1 MTKPSKASFIAGW
14 ALSLLLAV
22 FLCGL
27 SASGKFMDFPNKA
40 EMMAKFGYSI
50 ELMKWIGVVEIAV
63 TILFLIPQTAFIG
76 AILLTAY
83 LGGATATHVRIE
95 DPFYMPIVMGV
106 LVWVALGLRKPDVFR
121 LAFGCGKCCS
131 TKPHETEAN
140 I

>member
-1 MTKPSKASFIAGW
+1 MTQPSKASFIAGW
-14 ALSLLLAV
+14 VLSVLLTV

-40 EMMAKFGYSI
+40 EIMGKFGYPDDV
-50 ELMKWIGVVEIAV
+50 MKWIGMVEIAV

-95 DPFYMPIVMGV
+95 DPFYMPIIMGV
-106 LVWVALGLRKPDVFR
+106 VVWIALGLRKPDVFQ
-121 LAFGCGKCCS
+121 LAFGYDKCVADPQA
-131 TKPHETEAN
+131 KDV
-140 I
+140 

>member
-1 MTKPSKASFIAGW
+1 MTQPSKASFIAGW
-14 ALSLLLAV
+14 VLSVLLAV

-40 EMMAKFGYSI
+40 EIMGKFGYPDDV
-50 ELMKWIGVVEIAV
+50 MKWIGMVEIAV

-95 DPFYMPIVMGV
+95 DPFYMPIIMGV
-106 LVWVALGLRKPDVFR
+106 VVWIALGLRKPDVFQ
-121 LAFGCGKCCS
+121 LAFGYDKCVADPQA
-131 TKPHETEAN
+131 KDV
-140 I
+140 